1 MCVCIYVCIYILN
14 RIEHIYGNKKGYEEK
29 CVLIS

>member
-1 MCVCIYVCIYILN
+1 MYVYIYILN